1 MRARARVCVF
11 LPFAKVHLLF
21 KQVDVD
27 HDGYIGVGDMVL
39 FLTGAGCLYHG
50 GYVTVPDIEG

>member
-1 MRARARVCVF
+1 VF